1 MQFSLLPANSLASRH
16 LRFAPLWLVIGLM
29 LVLCISFLS
38 VISVPAEVKKFL
50 LHDKLLHVAAYGLLM
65 GWFAQIFRR
74 DKTRLLLAIG
84 FVLMG
89 VGIEYIQGQVPSRR
103 FEVLDM
109 IANTSGIVLAW
120 ALAYTWM
127 GRILEWFEN
136 TCMAWIPRSNTADG
150 SASLA

>member
-1 MQFSLLPANSLASRH
+1 MQFSLLPINTLASRH
-16 LRFAPLWLVIGLM
+16 LRFAPLWLCVGLG
-29 LVLCISFLS
+29 LILCISFMS
-38 VISVPAEVKKFL
+38 VVSVPAEVKKFL
-50 LHDKLLHVAAYGLLM
+50 MHDKLLHVAAYGLLM

-74 DKTRLLLAIG
+74 NGTRLLLAIG

-89 VGIEYIQGQVPSRR
+89 IGIEYIQGQVPSRQ

-127 GRILEWFEN
+127 GRALEWFEN
-136 TCMAWIPRSNTADG
+136 TCLSWVPRAATDS

>member
-1 MQFSLLPANSLASRH
+1 M
-16 LRFAPLWLVIGLM
+16 WLSVGLG
-29 LVLCISFLS
+29 LVLCICFLS

-74 DKTRLLLAIG
+74 DRSRIFLAIG

-89 VGIEYIQGQVPSRR
+89 VAIEYVQGQVPTRR

-109 IANTSGIVLAW
+109 IANTSGIMLAW

-136 TCMAWIPRSNTADG
+136 TFLAWVPLSNGADE
-150 SASLA
+150 STSLA